1 MILDTQSNQLTAREV
16 NYYWKKFD
24 FTNGR
29 TYNQILN
36 EHQYSKDPVASMS
49 KRLARN
55 LFRPN
60 VPVIPPRRHLL
71 LHQ

>member
-1 MILDTQSNQLTAREV
+1 MILDTQSNQLTSKEV

-49 KRLARN
+49 K
-55 LFRPN
+55 
-60 VPVIPPRRHLL
+60 
-71 LHQ
+71 